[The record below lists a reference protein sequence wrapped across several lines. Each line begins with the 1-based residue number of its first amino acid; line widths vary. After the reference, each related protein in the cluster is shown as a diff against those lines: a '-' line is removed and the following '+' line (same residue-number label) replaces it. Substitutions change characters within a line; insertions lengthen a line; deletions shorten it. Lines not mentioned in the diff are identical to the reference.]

1 MQSEISE
8 SVQRRRWLAGS
19 CSAGAKGVA
28 GAARGETAAGV
39 TETAGGDARRVGC
52 ALRRYGYAARTAS
65 STAVS
70 QLSAKTYVETKCC
83 TTRLWLIQNTG
94 HDALVAAQHARALV
108 GEARHGPDPRRR
120 GY

>member
-39 TETAGGDARRVGC
+39 TETGGGDARRDGC

-70 QLSAKTYVETKCC
+70 QLRANTPSSQPRTRARWSARPGTGPTHGGAAIDSPKSAPAKFTDKT
-83 TTRLWLIQNTG
+83 
-94 HDALVAAQHARALV
+94 
-108 GEARHGPDPRRR
+108 
-120 GY
+120 